1 MKYRFKR
8 VFDLASGDPDGLF
21 LNSGFGGRLNL
32 ETKLIT
38 HIKLNQMAKL
48 FYEGGPLFM
57 GILTL
62 VFFALVIQTVKTFI
76 QSNQKVRF
84 DKNCSLIRGI
94 GLFGLIFGILGQ
106 LIGLYEAFDAIQQ
119 IGDISPALVAGG
131 LKISLIT
138 TLYGF
143 VIFLIAQ
150 LIWLVFQYT
159 KKETA

>member
-1 MKYRFKR
+1 
-8 VFDLASGDPDGLF
+8 
-21 LNSGFGGRLNL
+21 
-32 ETKLIT
+32 
-38 HIKLNQMAKL
+38 MAKL

-62 VFFALVIQTVKTFI
+62 IFFALVVQTVITFI
-76 QSNQKVRF
+76 QADRKVRF
-84 DKNCSLIRGI
+84 DTNCSLIRGI

-119 IGDISPALVAGG
+119 VGDISPALVAGG
-131 LKISLIT
+131 IKISMIT

-143 VIFLIAQ
+143 AIFLVAQ

-159 KKETA
+159 KKEAV